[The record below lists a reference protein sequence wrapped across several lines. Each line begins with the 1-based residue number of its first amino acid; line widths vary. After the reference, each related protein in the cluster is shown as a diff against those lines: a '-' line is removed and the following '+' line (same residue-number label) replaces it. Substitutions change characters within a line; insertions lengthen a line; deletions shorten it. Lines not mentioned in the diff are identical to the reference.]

1 MRENFIKDDLIIKY
15 LIMIRMKPKFSRK
28 TSRWFYNNTRKRE
41 NLLQMISCSDMLLK
55 QDNWNRKMEINVMP
69 AEKDRMQRKLRST
82 TSKETRWNVPVPNQL
97 AISSLVKS
105 IDWLTRKKVEK
116 LFANEIKNS
125 AKAIK
130 KFWRYTLVFL
140 LANVS

>member
-1 MRENFIKDDLIIKY
+1 MQENCIKCDLIIKF
-15 LIMIRMKPKFSRK
+15 LIMIGMKPSLAEKLHVGS
-28 TSRWFYNNTRKRE
+28 SNTKKRE
-41 NLLQMISCSDMLLK
+41 NLLQMILVLICC
-55 QDNWNRKMEINVMP
+55 WNKTIEYKKMEINVMP